1 MAAVVIVGAQW
12 GDEGKG
18 KIVDI
23 YTEHADVVVRFGGGP
38 NAGHTL
44 VVGNDKL
51 VVRLIPS
58 GILRPKTVCLLAQG
72 MVIDPASL
80 VSELDELQRRGY
92 LPTPASGS
100 ISARAGSGASLV
112 VSDRAH
118 AILPYHVL
126 VDGLREQGAGA
137 LGTTKR
143 GVGPCYE
150 DKAARRGITLGM
162 FRDLAMTEA
171 RVRTAIEAWTPT
183 IQALGGTP
191 PSAEEVVAKIRPAS
205 ERILALLDNTA
216 RLAEAAVRE
225 GKNVLFEGAQ
235 GTLLDVDHGT
245 YPFVT
250 SSNATAGGAC
260 TGSGVGPSRIDAVIG
275 LVKAYCTR
283 VGSGPFPTELSDA
296 IGERLRKVGDEFGSV
311 TGRPRRTGWLDLPAL
326 RYAVRVNGLDGLAL
340 TKLDVLSGLDEIRV
354 CVRYKTESGETDEFP
369 IDDADRA
376 QPVYQSFPGWKED
389 IASARSL
396 KELPENAQRYVAFI
410 EEQARCPVVL
420 VSVGYRRDDT
430 IVLSNPFA
438 APVATEAARGGVRA
452 V

>member
-1 MAAVVIVGAQW
+1 MTAIVVVGGQW

-23 YTEHADVVVRFGGGP
+23 FTEHADMVVRYGGGP

-58 GILRPKTVCLLAQG
+58 GILRTKTTCVLAQG
-72 MVIDPASL
+72 MAIDPASL
-80 VSELDELQRRGY
+80 VGELDELGKRG
-92 LPTPASGS
+92 LVRG
-100 ISARAGSGASLV
+100 AGSLI

-126 VDGLREQGAGA
+126 VDTLREQAPGA

-150 DKAARRGITLGM
+150 DKVARRGIPLGAL
-162 FRDLAMTEA
+162 RDLAHAETLVA
-171 RVRTAIEAWTPT
+171 RALACWQPT
-183 IQALGGTP
+183 IAALGGTA
-191 PSAEEVVAKIRPAS
+191 PSLGEVMSPIRATA
-205 ERILALLDNTA
+205 ERIVPL
-216 RLAEAAVRE
+216 LAETSKIVETAVRD
-225 GKNVLFEGAQ
+225 GRRVLFEGAQ
-235 GTLLDVDHGT
+235 GTLLDIDHGT

-250 SSNATAGGAC
+250 SSHATAGGAC

-283 VGSGPFPTELSDA
+283 VGGGPFPTELSDD
-296 IGERLRKVGDEFGSV
+296 IGEGLRKRGDEYGSV

-340 TKLDVLSGLDEIRV
+340 TKLDVLTSVDVIQV
-354 CVRYKTESGETDEFP
+354 CVAYRTPDGVTEDFP
-369 IDDADRA
+369 IDDLDRA
-376 QPVYQSFPGWKED
+376 TPIYEPMRGWVED
-389 IASARSL
+389 LGAARTMGA
-396 KELPENAQRYVAFI
+396 LPQAARDYIDRI
-410 EEQARCPVVL
+410 ERESGCPMRL
-420 VSVGYRRDDT
+420 VSVGSRRDET
-430 IVLSNPFA
+430 IVLKDPFS
-438 APVATEAARGGVRA
+438 V
-452 V
+452 